1 MPRSSKWDK
10 MEPMAPKSVLALK
23 SIPTFEVLNQTFPG
37 LKAIFFD
44 MDGSL
49 FDTEIYHT
57 EAMLKLGRDYQIRP
71 PVDPSQIH
79 GLMHG
84 KADYLVFDIIKDWPG
99 FPKEWKVQDFVNEK
113 NKNLLEILEKLEPG
127 VYFPHQTFELI
138 KKFKAQGLFMA
149 LVTSSERVITL
160 ELLKLVGLTQFFNLV
175 LTRDDCPK
183 HKPDPWPYLHAM
195 SVAHSDAH
203 SSLIFEDSNVG
214 LTSAEASG
222 SHVVK
227 VEWF

>member
-1 MPRSSKWDK
+1 MSV
-10 MEPMAPKSVLALK
+10 KSVIALK

-44 MDGSL
+44 MDGTL
-49 FDTEIYHT
+49 FDTEKYHT
-57 EAMLKLGRDYQIRP
+57 EAMLKIGHDYQIRP
-71 PVDPSQIH
+71 PVDPTQIH

-84 KADYLVFDIIKDWPG
+84 KADYLVFDIIKEWPG
-99 FPKEWKVQDFVNEK
+99 FPKNWKVQDFVNEK
-113 NKNLLEILEKLEPG
+113 NKNLMEILRKLEPG
-127 VYFPHQTFELI
+127 VYFPVQLLDLI
-138 KKFKAQGLFMA
+138 KKIKTQALFIA

-160 ELLKLVGLTQFFNLV
+160 ELLKLVGLSDFFDLV

-195 SVAHSDAH
+195 SIAKSDAH
-203 SSLIFEDSNVG
+203 TSLVFEDSNVG
-214 LTSAEASG
+214 LTAAEASG